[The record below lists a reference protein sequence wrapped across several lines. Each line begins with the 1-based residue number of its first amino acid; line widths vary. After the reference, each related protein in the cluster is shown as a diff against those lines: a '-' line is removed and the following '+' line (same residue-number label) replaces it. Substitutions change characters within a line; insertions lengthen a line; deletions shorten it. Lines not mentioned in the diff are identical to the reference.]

1 MLEELKPT
9 YSRTQKGGQSMKQFY
24 IALLA
29 LVIGLCGVGFRLTHH
44 PIYKHCS
51 WQADGYV
58 CKLVKWEGNK

>member
-1 MLEELKPT
+1 M
-9 YSRTQKGGQSMKQFY
+9 RMKQFY

-44 PIYKHCS
+44 PVYKHCS

-58 CKLVKWEGNK
+58 CTLTTWKGNK